1 MKFIS
6 RNIKLYFLI
15 ITGLITSSC
24 IAQKNE
30 QTIIFSDSNQIIDI
44 SSNLLI
50 YEDKTQ
56 KLSLNNVK
64 DKKFNAF
71 SSNVPN
77 LGISKSVFWVKITI
91 KNTSNSHNLLLDLA
105 LPTLDNVVFYY
116 PEDNETYGSKIIS
129 EEVSFSNRQY
139 KDPNYLFDLDL
150 KKEEIK
156 TYFLKINSSEGIQ
169 LPIKIATKETIF
181 NQIKKRDILSGI
193 YFGVMLVMILY
204 NLFIYFSVRDKS
216 YIYYVIYILLILLT
230 QTSLQGYPFQYLW
243 PNIPQIAKNSL
254 FIFPSLVSIAG
265 IMFMKVFLKTNY
277 YTPVLSKFSY
287 LFYFSYSISIIFA
300 LITQYKIS
308 FIIMEISSMIV
319 SFYMLYTAIV
329 VLKKG
334 YQPAK
339 YFLAAWS
346 IFLIGVVIYILKD
359 FEVLPFNNFTRYTMH
374 IGSGIETVLLSF
386 ALAARINVYKK
397 ERLEALKEKE
407 RVVREQNIILEEKV
421 KERTKELNQVL
432 TNLKQTQSQL
442 VDAEKMSSLGQLTA
456 GIAHEI
462 NNPINFVSSSISP
475 LRRDIK
481 DIESIIKKY
490 EEINVS
496 DNLEEKLKE
505 VEALKQEIDY
515 EYIKAE
521 LETIINSIQDGAER
535 TKEIVSS
542 LRNFSRLDE
551 IDLQKADINEGIES
565 TLVLLKNKLNGITLS
580 KDLGKLP
587 IIECYP
593 SKLNQAFMNV
603 IDNAIGAVKE
613 KNLKSGKGSIEI
625 KTHFDDDFIYINI
638 KDNGVGIDEKIK
650 EKIFEPFFT
659 TKDVGKGTGLG
670 LSIVYSIIE
679 SHKGDIIVNSKKN
692 EGSEFII
699 KIPNRRG

>member
-1 MKFIS
+1 ME
-6 RNIKLYFLI
+6 RIKLHLFFTVAIMFVSL
-15 ITGLITSSC
+15 TLMAENDNLVTFS
-24 IAQKNE
+24 NTE
-30 QTIIFSDSNQIIDI
+30 QSISVSDK
-44 SSNLLI
+44 LEI
-50 YEDKTQ
+50 YEDKSNN
-56 KLSLNNVK
+56 LSLRDILEVEF
-64 DKKFNAF
+64 KKM
-71 SSNVPN
+71 SKNVPN
-77 LGISKSVFWVKITI
+77 MGITQSTIWVKLDIR
-91 KNTSNSHNLLLDLA
+91 NLTTEHDLI
-105 LPTLDNVVFYY
+105 LNLSLQTLDKVEFFFI
-116 PEDNETYGSKIIS
+116 NERGKYSSQLVG
-129 EEVSFSNRQY
+129 EEFPFNKRKY
-139 KDPNYLFDLDL
+139 KDPNYLFDIN
-150 KKEEIK
+150 IK
-156 TYFLKINSSEGIQ
+156 SGNKSTFYFKISSKEGIQ
-169 LPIKIATKETIF
+169 IPITLGTKTAVLNE
-181 NQIKKRDILSGI
+181 IKYKDILSAI
-193 YFGVMLVMILY
+193 YFGIMIVMAIY
-204 NLFIYFSVRDKS
+204 NLFLYMSVRDKS
-216 YIYYVIYILLILLT
+216 YIYYVIYIILILLT
-230 QTSLQGYPFQYLW
+230 QTSLQGYPFQFLW
-243 PNIPQIAKNSL
+243 PNSPVLAQNSL
-254 FIFPSLVSIAG
+254 FIFPSLVGIAS
-265 IMFMKVFLKTNY
+265 MAFMNVFLKIRANY
-277 YTPVLSKFSY
+277 LNFYKLSIY
-287 LFYFSYSISIIFA
+287 LSIPYLISIVLA
-300 LITQYKIS
+300 LIKFYKLS
-308 FIIMEISSMIV
+308 FIVMEVNAGIV
-319 SFYMLYTAIV
+319 SLFMLYVAIK
-329 VLKKG
+329 VLKNG

-386 ALAARINVYKK
+386 ALAARINIYKK

-490 EEINVS
+490 EEIGIS

-505 VEALKQEIDY
+505 IEALKQEIDY

-580 KDLGKLP
+580 KNLGKLP

-593 SKLNQAFMNV
+593 GKLNQAFMNV

-613 KNLKSGKGSIEI
+613 KNLKSGEGSIEI
-625 KTHFDDDFIYINI
+625 KTHFDDDFIYIDI

-679 SHKGDIIVNSKKN
+679 SHKGDIIVESKKN
-692 EGSEFII
+692 EGTQFII
-699 KIPNRRG
+699 KIPNKRG